1 MQLYCHDCDIE
12 LVRKPLKHTT
22 TIGKITVVDTS
33 ATAETCPNC
42 GTASLSSAEL
52 GGYQVR
58 AAHLVLTQA
67 KHATGEALKY
77 ARQVLGLRQKDLAVL
92 LDTNEQQI
100 SRWEHEEV
108 LDRRLR
114 LAMAELLDLSQRSG
128 FSLPEL
134 GTNGSRQLEITPR
147 AG

>member
-1 MQLYCHDCDIE
+1 MELYCHECDIK
-12 LVRKPLKHTT
+12 LVRGPWKHTT

-33 ATAETCPNC
+33 ATAETCPQC
-42 GTASLSSAEL
+42 GTASLSQDEAE
-52 GGYQVR
+52 GYQHR

-77 ARQVLGLRQKDLAVL
+77 ARSILGLKQKELAVL

-100 SRWEHEEV
+100 SRWEHEETI
-108 LDRRLR
+108 DRRLR
-114 LAMAELLDLSQRSG
+114 LAVAELLDLSQRG
-128 FSLPEL
+128 ERSLAEL